1 MMYIYK
7 LWGIATPVVENYY
20 EILYLQFAEYMVIS
34 RYNRELARMFRI
46 IGFIN
51 YLKLQES
58 NSTTDLLTPGCLF
71 GDRFLLTIME
81 DGKMKKS

>member
-51 YLKLQES
+51 YLKVA
-58 NSTTDLLTPGCLF
+58 
-71 GDRFLLTIME
+71 RV
-81 DGKMKKS
+81 